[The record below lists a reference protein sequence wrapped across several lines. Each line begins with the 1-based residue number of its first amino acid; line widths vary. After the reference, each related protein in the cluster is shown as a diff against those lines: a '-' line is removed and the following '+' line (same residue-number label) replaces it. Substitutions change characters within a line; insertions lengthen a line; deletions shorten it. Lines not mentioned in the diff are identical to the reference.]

1 MSNGQF
7 VFVFWPPEK
16 KYWPKSVE
24 INEPKKA
31 KKQKNKLND
40 NHHHHHRENEIVLGS
55 F

>member
-24 INEPKKA
+24 INEPKKKA
-31 KKQKNKLND
+31 KKNKLND